1 MNYPMNLINSK
12 MATAVATG
20 FMMLASLA
28 PEAAYAQTACPI
40 PLLPNAPQANAISNF
55 LDPANQTQAN
65 VSFNLVLN
73 SVQDTDSNNATGFYR
88 GAIQNF
94 INQRV
99 NVNSGKVLNTITIS
113 PGDLRVTRLPGN
125 PRTFKGNFFGLGIGY
140 DDINESGDFNNGG
153 LRLDIAFDGIPI
165 ELTLFVPSTAP
176 NLINSLSVSALRQFE
191 IPGVVTG
198 IGDRPE
204 LFGTRGFPRSRAFSF
219 RTHE

>member
-1 MNYPMNLINSK
+1 MNLINSK
-12 MATAVATG
+12 MATAVAAG

-28 PEAAYAQTACPI
+28 PEAAYAQTACP
-40 PLLPNAPQANAISNF
+40 APQPNVPRSNGRSNF

-65 VSFNLVLN
+65 VSFNFLN
-73 SVQDTDSNNATGFYR
+73 SVQDTDPNAATGFYR
-88 GAIQNF
+88 GAIKNF
-94 INQRV
+94 INEIV
-99 NVNSGKVLNTITIS
+99 NVNSGKVLSTIIIS
-113 PGDLRVTRLPGN
+113 PGNLRVTKLPGN
-125 PRTFKGNFFGLGIGY
+125 PRTFAGNFFGLGIGY
-140 DDINESGDFNNGG
+140 DDINQSGDFNNGG
-153 LRLDIAFDGIPI
+153 LRLDIAFDGIPV

-219 RTHE
+219 KTQ